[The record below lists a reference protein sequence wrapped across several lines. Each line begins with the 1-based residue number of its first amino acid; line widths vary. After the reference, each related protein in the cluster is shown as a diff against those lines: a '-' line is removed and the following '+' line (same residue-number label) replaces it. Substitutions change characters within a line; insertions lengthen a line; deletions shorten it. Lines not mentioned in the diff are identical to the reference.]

1 MGNGI
6 TIKQRIFG
14 GFATL
19 LVFLIVVSL
28 FSLTKLGDIKSDVH
42 EGKKATDE
50 VVSVLNLSSNTASL
64 RRLSLAFLSNPKQ
77 ETVTEFKQNSAKT
90 FQQIENLL
98 TNATPEDKSIYNKM
112 KSELQAYTTLFDEG
126 AKLRLER
133 DALILK
139 MSSSGKEILTAA
151 GNVVAKAKRD
161 NRADQAERANAVLS
175 QVAVVRISIMTFVIW
190 SKEEPMAIAKETVAV
205 VEASLKEWS
214 ALETNTE
221 YQEQLKIMLTQIPIY
236 SDYITQL
243 HTSTKRMNEIFT
255 GPLPAHGE
263 AFAHAANTISGKDEE
278 RLSAVQE
285 RVVSTVDTTRTLS
298 MVVGGFALLI
308 GIFLA
313 VIIARSISSPL
324 LNMTGAMEKLA
335 DGQLNTEVP
344 ALERG
349 DEIGAMAKAVQ
360 VFKENGLRARDLA
373 AEQEKQR
380 AAREAR
386 ARTIE
391 DLTRNFNNSVSGVL
405 EVVTG
410 ASTALEST
418 AQGMSS
424 TAEETSRQATA
435 VASSTEE
442 TTVSIQTVAA
452 AAEELSASISEIGRQ
467 VAQSS
472 QVSLQATE
480 DAHRTDATVKGLAES
495 SAKIGTVV
503 SLINDIA
510 SQTNLLALNATIEAA
525 RAGEAGKGFAVVANE
540 VKALANQ
547 TTKAT
552 EEIGTQI
559 GAVQSATA
567 EAVRAIGGIVSRV
580 QEINHIAASI
590 AAAVDE
596 QAAATGE
603 IARSVSQAAEGA
615 RSVSTTIGGV
625 TAAAGETGAAAGEV
639 LTAAQSLSQEAR
651 ELKELV
657 STFLSGVASA

>member
-14 GFATL
+14 GFAAL
-19 LVFLIVVSL
+19 LIFLIIVSL
-28 FSLTKLGDIKSDVH
+28 FAVIKLRAINVDTQ
-42 EGKKATDE
+42 EGNTAADE
-50 VVSVLNLSSNTASL
+50 VVSVLNLSNETIAL
-64 RRLSLAFLSNPKQ
+64 RRLAFVFMSNAKQ
-77 ETVTEFKQNSAKT
+77 ETATQLQQSAAKIFEQMGPMSAK
-90 FQQIENLL
+90 
-98 TNATPEDKSIYNKM
+98 ATPENKIFYDKM
-112 KSELQAYTTLFDEG
+112 KSELQIYLDMFNEG
-126 AKLRLER
+126 AKIRLDR
-133 DALILK
+133 DSLILN
-139 MSSSGKEILTAA
+139 MAASGKEILTSLSNVAA
-151 GNVVAKAKRD
+151 KSRENKQIDIV
-161 NRADQAERANAVLS
+161 ERSDTLVN
-175 QVAVVRISIMTFVIW
+175 QVSVVRMSILSYVIW
-190 SKEEPMAIAKETVAV
+190 SKEDAMNTAEKAISTLES
-205 VEASLKEWS
+205 SLKEW
-214 ALETNTE
+214 AAQETNPE
-221 YQEQLKIMLTQIPIY
+221 YQAQLKIASEQVPIY
-236 SDYITQL
+236 RQYIETL
-243 HTSTKRMNEIFT
+243 HTSTKKMNEIFNT
-255 GPLPAHGE
+255 TLPPHGVL
-263 AFAHAANTISGKDEE
+263 FAEAANNLRISNEKDLDELQA
-278 RLSAVQE
+278 RISSAIE
-285 RVVSTVDTTRTLS
+285 TTSTLS
-298 MVVGGFALLI
+298 MVVGS
-308 GIFLA
+308 LA
-313 VIIARSISSPL
+313 VLVGVFMAFFIARSISSPL

-360 VFKENGLRARDLA
+360 VFKQNGIRARDLA
-373 AEQEKQR
+373 AEQESQR
-380 AAREAR
+380 TAREAR
-386 ARTIE
+386 GRTIE
-391 DLTRNFNNSVSGVL
+391 ELTRNFNSSVSSVL

-410 ASTALEST
+410 ASTVLEST

-472 QVSLQATE
+472 HVSQQAAE
-480 DAHRTDATVKGLAES
+480 DAHRTDMTVKGLAES

-552 EEIGTQI
+552 EEIGNQI

-567 EAVRAIGGIVSRV
+567 EAVRAIAGIVTRV
-580 QEINHIAASI
+580 EEINHIAASI

-625 TAAAGETGAAAGEV
+625 TVAAGETGAAAGDV
-639 LTAAQSLSQEAR
+639 LAAAQSLSQEAR
-651 ELKELV
+651 ELKSLV
-657 STFLSGVASA
+657 SKFLAGVGNA